1 MNEIRS
7 LQGEEM
13 LDALYNLNMYAFH
26 ASPPFPDKEEW
37 ADIVRQRR
45 GVTYHALFEDGTAA
59 AGAASTA
66 MTQNVRGKLYP
77 ASAVWG
83 VATRPAARRNGY
95 CTQTMASL
103 LRAESAAGKVFSA
116 LYPFRESFYQRQ
128 GYVTFPLPA
137 IARLSPLSLAPLV
150 GRNTGGEVDL
160 KMSGEAFEGY
170 REFLARMRRGMH
182 GMGFFDVGDK
192 HVADRNRLWMA
203 FARFDGEV
211 EGMMVYT
218 LQGEEVSKFNLCA
231 YRFYYT
237 TSRGRYLLLDWI
249 ARHTDQADRVEIW
262 LSPMEHPET
271 WLEDIQVR
279 VESQV
284 RAPMG
289 RVLNV
294 AGTGGMD
301 AEAGS
306 FRAHI
311 TDRLCPFN
319 EGDWLFKSVDG
330 RLQVTKTDGA
340 DCEFS
345 IQGLAALMFGTH
357 DPADFAW
364 RGWGN
369 PPQEVQDVM
378 RGMFPPKLPFL
389 HENF

>member
-1 MNEIRS
+1 MIEIRS

-13 LDALYNLNMYAFH
+13 LDALYSLNMYAFH

-37 ADIVRQRR
+37 ADIMRQRR
-45 GVTYHALFEDGTAA
+45 GITYHALFEDGSAVS
-59 AGAASTA
+59 GAASTA
-66 MTQNVRGKLYP
+66 MIQNVRGKLYP

-83 VATRPAARRNGY
+83 VATRPAARHNGY

-103 LRAESAAGKVFSA
+103 LRAESAAGKVFSD

-128 GYVTFPLPA
+128 GYVTFPLPT
-137 IARLSPLSLAPLV
+137 IARLSPLSLSPLV
-150 GRNTGGEVDL
+150 GRDLGGEVDL
-160 KMSGEAFEGY
+160 MMSGEAFEGY
-170 REFLARMRRGMH
+170 REFLARLRRVTH

-211 EGMMVYT
+211 EGMIVYN

-237 TSRGRYLLLDWI
+237 TRRGRYLLLDWI
-249 ARHTDQADRVEIW
+249 ARHADQADRVEIW
-262 LSPMEHPET
+262 LPPSEHPET
-271 WLEDIQVR
+271 WLEDIQVK

-294 AGTGGMD
+294 AGIGGM
-301 AEAGS
+301 EVGAGS
-306 FRAHI
+306 FRAQI
-311 TDRLCPFN
+311 TDRLCQFN
-319 EGDWLFKSVDG
+319 EGDWLFESVGG
-330 RLQVTKTDGA
+330 RLQVSRTDRA
-340 DCEFS
+340 DFELS
-345 IQGLAALMFGTH
+345 IQALAGLMFGTH

-369 PPQEVQDVM
+369 PAPEVQEVM
-378 RGMFPPKLPFL
+378 RGMFPPRLPFL
-389 HENF
+389 H